1 MKLQQSIAA
10 VENMER
16 RVRVSDMPTMSP
28 PSVYEIGQEFVF
40 NFNLISI
47 NIHLITPHI
56 IMDMTISKV
65 ANSSRPKTRRNG
77 NTREGKYGAY
87 TTKESVIKK
96 RVQKEKMKKLPP
108 LG

>member
-16 RVRVSDMPTMSP
+16 RVRVSDMPAMTP
-28 PSVYEIGQEFVF
+28 PSAYVYKNKKIIGLDELKPFVR
-40 NFNLISI
+40 I
-47 NIHLITPHI
+47 ITHI

-65 ANSSRPKTRRNG
+65 ANSSRPKTRRTG

-108 LG
+108 LE